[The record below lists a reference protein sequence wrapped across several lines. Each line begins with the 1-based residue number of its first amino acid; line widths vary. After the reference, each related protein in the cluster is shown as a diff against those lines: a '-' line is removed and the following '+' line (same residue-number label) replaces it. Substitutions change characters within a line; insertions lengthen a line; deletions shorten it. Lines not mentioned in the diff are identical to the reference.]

1 VDEPYATVADL
12 RAEGVD
18 AASVPDDRARE
29 LILLASRF
37 IDRLTGQWFFPRQV
51 ALRLDG
57 DGSAILHHPALVPIL
72 EVRRLVVNGRLLAPA
87 EYAVRERYVEL
98 ARGVFPR
105 RRANVEIDGV
115 FGWLEARP
123 KVETRLAEDLAA
135 GATEATLAG
144 AAGLRPKD
152 ALLIGERVPLLV
164 ASIAG
169 AKVTGDPVPASAPA
183 GTPAVAFGRVP
194 RPVERACLM
203 LAVRSRHGLATDAGA
218 RAAVSDRLIEERT
231 DNYMYR
237 LAPAR
242 ETDGDERTTGDLAV
256 DRLLADYV
264 APPFVGVV

>member
-1 VDEPYATVADL
+1 VDEPYATIADL

-18 AASVPDDRARE
+18 AASVPDERARE

-37 IDRLTGQWFFPRQV
+37 IDRLTGQWFFPRRGR
-51 ALRLDG
+51 LRLDG
-57 DGSAILHHPALVPIL
+57 DGSAFLHHPALIPIL
-72 EVRRLVVNGRLLAPA
+72 DVQRLAVDGRVYAPA

-98 ARGVFPR
+98 IRGVFPKG
-105 RRANVEIDGV
+105 RANVEIDGV

-123 KVETRLAEDLAA
+123 KVGTALAA
-135 GATEATLAG
+135 GLSTGDTEVELAG
-144 AAGLRPKD
+144 AMDLRPKD
-152 ALLIGERVPLLV
+152 ALLIGGHVPLIV
-164 ASIAG
+164 GRIAG
-169 AKVTGDPVPASAPA
+169 TKVTGDPVPGGAPP
-183 GTPAVAFGRVP
+183 GTPAVTHGRVP

-203 LAVRSRHGLATDAGA
+203 LAARSRHGLATDAGA
-218 RAAVSDRLIEERT
+218 RAAVGDRIIEERT

-242 ETDGDERTTGDLAV
+242 EAGGDEHTTGDLAV